1 MADDQRP
8 GDLYERDFYLWTQR
22 QAEALRAEAKRRP
35 GSNEVDWDHVA
46 EEIEDM
52 GGRDVRECYSRVRTI
67 LEHLYKLAWSA
78 RVEPRA
84 GWRTTILTQRQDLR
98 DAMTPSIKPKVEA
111 ELERLHLGALE
122 RAEDAFANEEPAAPR
137 DVSLRWSLP
146 QILGEENDPL
156 R

>member
-52 GGRDVRECYSRVRTI
+52 GGRDVRECFSRVRTI
-67 LEHLYKLAWSA
+67 LENLYKLAWTA
-78 RVEPRA
+78 RGEPVG
-84 GWRTTILTQRQDLR
+84 GWRTTVLTQRQDLQ
-98 DAMTPSIKPKVEA
+98 DALTATIRAKVDD
-111 ELERLHLGALE
+111 ELERLHLGAIA
-122 RAEDAFANEEPAAPR
+122 RATSAFETEEPAAPR
-137 DVSLRWSLP
+137 DVSVRWTLA
-146 QILGEENDPL
+146 QILGEEDDPL